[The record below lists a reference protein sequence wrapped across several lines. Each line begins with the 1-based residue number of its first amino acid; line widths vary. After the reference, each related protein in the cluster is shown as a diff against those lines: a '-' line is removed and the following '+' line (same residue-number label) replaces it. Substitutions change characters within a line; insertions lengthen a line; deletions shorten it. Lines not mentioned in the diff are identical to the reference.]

1 MIINFDNKLIINK
14 YKIEYDIIK
23 KYTFSG
29 GIEVTFEDSINN
41 DSLVKI
47 SVRDSGVGIPE
58 EIMKRLF

>member
-1 MIINFDNKLIINK
+1 MISNAL
-14 YKIEYDIIK
+14 